1 MLKFKIFPIFAVCLS
16 MNFFAQEKN
25 FFSSEENI
33 LKNVIPNEK
42 LDFWVLIHNNY
53 GKNRE
58 VKLIG
63 NKKDFENQTSG
74 FNLSPNENS
83 FFYIVY
89 SKGGKLSYITSLEDL
104 KPFIGKAD
112 NYQEAALLG
121 ITDGYRIDY
130 EFKNIAGNYHEDAS
144 NYYIDLSKITSRDC
158 PYAKTHFTLTVDKK
172 TGSVSNIKDNG
183 AYSEIYKKDCKN
195 NPRLKKLNEEYKAQQ
210 EQEKE
215 RLNPTK
221 KRRR

>member
-1 MLKFKIFPIFAVCLS
+1 MLKFKIFLLFTLS
-16 MNFFAQEKN
+16 FGIKIAAQEKS

-33 LKNVIPNEK
+33 LKNIIPNDK
-42 LDFWVLIHNNY
+42 FDFWVLMHNHY
-53 GKNRE
+53 GKDRE
-58 VKLIG
+58 VKLTG
-63 NKKDFENQTSG
+63 NKKDFETPSSG
-74 FNLSPNENS
+74 FNLSPNES
-83 FFYIVY
+83 SYFYIVY
-89 SKGGKLSYITSLEDL
+89 GKGGNLNYITKLEDL

-121 ITDGYRIDY
+121 VVDGYRIDY
-130 EFKNIAGNYHEDAS
+130 EFKNIAGNYHEDAT
-144 NYYIDLSKITSRDC
+144 NYYIDLGKVTSRDC

-172 TGSVSNIKDNG
+172 SGGIANIKDNG
-183 AYSEIYKKDCKN
+183 TYSEIYKKDCKN

-221 KRRR
+221 KKRR